1 MSKNS
6 QMKLALCLSGQPR
19 SYFDAHSYVKRNLL
33 DHYDVDVYVHS
44 WKNEN
49 HLLHLK
55 IYEEIKAI
63 YSPIFSLFDSPLN
76 SKVNDDMMVSN
87 ASHPAHFCTSMFYS
101 IFKADHFRNV
111 AELFLNKKYDFVI
124 RSRFDLALNKVLD
137 FSQFRTGKVYISK
150 DTDGPNPL
158 FNDQF
163 AIADPETM
171 KIYSSTYL
179 FLRQHYNRAVELC
192 GHSMLEA
199 QMQLFKVQFERIDI
213 NHPFVDGK
221 YNIGRHS
228 IIRDDMDKWV
238 DPKIWGY

>member
-1 MSKNS
+1 
-6 QMKLALCLSGQPR
+6 MKLALCLSGQPR
-19 SYFDAHSYVKRNLL
+19 SYFDAHAYVKRNLL
-33 DHYDVDVYVHS
+33 DHYDVDVFTHS

-63 YSPIFSLFDSPLN
+63 YSPMICLSDVPLDPKIN
-76 SKVNDDMMVSN
+76 QDMIVPN
-87 ASHPAHFCTSMFYS
+87 ASHPAYFCTSMFYS

-111 AELFLNKKYDFVI
+111 AELFFDKKYDFVI
-124 RSRFDLALNKVLD
+124 RSRFDFALNKVID
-137 FSQFRTGKVYISK
+137 FSQLKKGKVYISK
-150 DTDGPNPL
+150 DTDGTNPL

-171 KIYSSTYL
+171 KIYSSTFL
-179 FLRQHYNRAVELC
+179 FLRYHYNRAVELC
-192 GHSMLEA
+192 GHTMLEA
-199 QMQLFKVQFERIDI
+199 QMQMFKIPYERIDI
-213 NHPFVDGK
+213 NHPFENGK

-238 DPKIWGY
+238 DTKIWGY